1 MLAGGIRL
9 SGSEPAK
16 DSDEAVVDV
25 EAIPAADEGHA
36 FLLDPNAG
44 FLLVAD
50 HKVMDLQEG
59 LVDQPQS
66 LLDGPFVDFDDQA
79 AEELVEVIFQTVF
92 FGVSDLDG
100 ELHRYLAFN
109 RVLHATG
116 A

>member
-1 MLAGGIRL
+1 MRSFSIRTL
-9 SGSEPAK
+9 DFSWSPTTKSWTSRSDRSEPAE
-16 DSDEAVVDV
+16 DFDEAVVDV
-25 EAIPAADEGHA
+25 EAVPAADEGHA

-92 FGVSDLDG
+92 F
-100 ELHRYLAFN
+100 R
-109 RVLHATG
+109 
-116 A
+116 